1 MKGTWQGSGTWQ
13 TSGPDLGD
21 VGLVLVA
28 VAAAGV
34 VVEVVLSIIVWIAVA
49 LGIASALAVVALVWR
64 LRGKPARE
72 ARFAA
77 AIAAQRQVPKSAERL
92 RISAPPARQL
102 PAEVRPHLEDP
113 GRPALEPA
121 REVHLH
127 LNVSPEQLAAILRHS
142 AEEK

>member
-1 MKGTWQGSGTWQ
+1 MSRGTWQGSGTWQ

-21 VGLVLVA
+21 VGLIFAA

-49 LGIASALAVVALVWR
+49 LGIASALAVAGLIWW

-77 AIAAQRQVPKSAERL
+77 AIAAQRQAPALTATAVP
-92 RISAPPARQL
+92 L
-102 PAEVRPHLEDP
+102 PADRREAPAIEPPRELHVHFHGLTSDQIAAVITQIGAYLEEN
-113 GRPALEPA
+113 R
-121 REVHLH
+121 
-127 LNVSPEQLAAILRHS
+127 
-142 AEEK
+142 

>member
-21 VGLVLVA
+21 VGLIFVV

-49 LGIASALAVVALVWR
+49 LGIVSALAVALLVWR
-64 LRGKPARE
+64 LRGKPGRE

-77 AIAAQRQVPKSAERL
+77 AIAAQRERATLTATAVPQVSRA
-92 RISAPPARQL
+92 ATPAIEQHVHYHYHAADGQAV
-102 PAEVRPHLEDP
+102 PAIMRHHLEED
-113 GRPALEPA
+113 R
-121 REVHLH
+121 
-127 LNVSPEQLAAILRHS
+127 
-142 AEEK
+142 